1 MLNRIIKK
9 NKYILII
16 LFLALAPVVYF
27 FAHKYFSN
35 DPRMKPR
42 IKEAEIF
49 KTSFGSYGVLNGVDV
64 KNYNCFSGN
73 TFIKSQKIQDIL
85 AGQDVDNVSCKFEI
99 NILTN
104 ILEKWSVSLQIK
116 DKVFCVDSLG
126 NNFETPGITVTA
138 TCKGE

>member
-1 MLNRIIKK
+1 MLNKIFEK
-9 NKYILII
+9 NKFVQII
-16 LFLALAPVVYF
+16 VFIVFIIALYF
-27 FAHKYFSN
+27 FYINYFTN
-35 DPRMKPR
+35 DPRMK
-42 IKEAEIF
+42 IILQEAETF
-49 KTSFGSYGVLNGVDV
+49 KTSFGNYGVLNGVDV

-99 NILTN
+99 NKLTN

-116 DKVFCVDSLG
+116 DKVFCVDSMV
-126 NNFETPGITVTA
+126 NNFETPGITVTT